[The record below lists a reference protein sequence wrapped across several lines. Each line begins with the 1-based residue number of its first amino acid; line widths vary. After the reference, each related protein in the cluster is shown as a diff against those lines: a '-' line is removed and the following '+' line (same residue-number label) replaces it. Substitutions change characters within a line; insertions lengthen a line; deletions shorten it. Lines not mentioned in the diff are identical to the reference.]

1 MYLIPPPGASG
12 SLRRGSIERQNYDTM
27 LIPQQR
33 PSSMAMTVRL
43 PDELARRG
51 RRYAA
56 ELGVSL
62 NALLAIALREYL
74 DGRAPTP
81 RLAAPS
87 ALAQAIAR
95 RVQSGPVSKALR
107 SKGRS

>member
-1 MYLIPPPGASG
+1 
-12 SLRRGSIERQNYDTM
+12 
-27 LIPQQR
+27 
-33 PSSMAMTVRL
+33 MAMTLRL

-74 DGRAPTP
+74 DARAPTSRVSP
-81 RLAAPS
+81 PS
-87 ALAQAIAR
+87 SAFAQAIAH
-95 RVQSGPVSKALR
+95 RVQAGAVRRKR
-107 SKGRS
+107 

>member
-1 MYLIPPPGASG
+1 
-12 SLRRGSIERQNYDTM
+12 
-27 LIPQQR
+27 
-33 PSSMAMTVRL
+33 MAMTARL

-74 DGRAPTP
+74 DARAPTLRVVP
-81 RLAAPS
+81 PPS
-87 ALAQAIAR
+87 ALAQAIAY
-95 RVQSGPVSKALR
+95 RVQAGPVRRKR
-107 SKGRS
+107 

>member
-1 MYLIPPPGASG
+1 
-12 SLRRGSIERQNYDTM
+12 
-27 LIPQQR
+27 
-33 PSSMAMTVRL
+33 MAMTLRL

-74 DGRAPTP
+74 DARASTSRAGPP
-81 RLAAPS
+81 SS
-87 ALAQAIAR
+87 ALAQAIAH
-95 RVQSGPVSKALR
+95 RVQAGAVRRKR
-107 SKGRS
+107 